1 MIYLF
6 IFWKKQTAH
15 VICMCGAQRLPYIK
29 LALCLCALFW
39 NTTVR
44 VWVGTAT
51 RRDFPLSPSKLVFS
65 FLRALCSASA
75 STSRSHRNGSFS
87 SLFLSYQF
95 FLFGWI
101 LIDVSIWTR
110 FTFVLGTREI
120 ARIVIFRLQVQL
132 SPFFHYFSALSFTC
146 WNYFSA
152 CACVVRKP
160 WTCIICNIF

>member
-6 IFWKKQTAH
+6 IYFLEKANRSRDLH
-15 VICMCGAQRLPYIK
+15 VWCTKASLYKTRTVS
-29 LALCLCALFW
+29 LCTSLW

-51 RRDFPLSPSKLVFS
+51 RRDFPLS
-65 FLRALCSASA
+65 R
-75 STSRSHRNGSFS
+75 
-87 SLFLSYQF
+87 SLFFHFYALFVLCFNFKISSQWFVLLSLSLYQF

-120 ARIVIFRLQVQL
+120 ARIVIFRLQVEL

>member
-29 LALCLCALFW
+29 LALCLFAFCSEIPTFGFESARQLE
-39 NTTVR
+39 
-44 VWVGTAT
+44 GTFLYLEACFFIST
-51 RRDFPLSPSKLVFS
+51 R
-65 FLRALCSASA
+65 
-75 STSRSHRNGSFS
+75 
-87 SLFLSYQF
+87 SLFCFCFNFKISSQWFVLLSLSLYQF